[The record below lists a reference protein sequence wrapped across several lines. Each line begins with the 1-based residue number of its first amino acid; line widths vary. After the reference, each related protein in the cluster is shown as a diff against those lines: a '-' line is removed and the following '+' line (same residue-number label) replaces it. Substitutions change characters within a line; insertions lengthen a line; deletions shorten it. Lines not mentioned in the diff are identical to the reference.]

1 MYFAA
6 LFQKHKASTMKST
19 RRIILIFLS
28 VTTGSLISLW
38 IMKKRMGT
46 LSPNDYMQI
55 GLNFLFAAA
64 LVVGVSIFLQK
75 MNNKDR
81 KDLEKRQRENK
92 GEN

>member
-1 MYFAA
+1 
-6 LFQKHKASTMKST
+6 
-19 RRIILIFLS
+19 
-28 VTTGSLISLW
+28 
-38 IMKKRMGT
+38 MGT

-75 MNNKDR
+75 MNNKDK